1 MFKCYKNKILYD
13 ICSFFMFI
21 VNDSVVSYDVTPTE
35 ISETDSVVG
44 CQPNTV

>member
-13 ICSFFMFI
+13 ICSCFMFI